1 MKREVVEDPRRPN
14 STGHAPESLPPQPHA
29 VPGTQA
35 PAPLQPSAFP
45 PEGQQPRHMSFDNG
59 HSLPPTPG
67 AYRGPTFPPPT
78 PSQQPYD
85 SHGAYASE
93 PFYSVYSSV
102 ASAKKKNTRASQA
115 CDQCRQL
122 KAKCDE
128 TKPCKTCRDKG
139 TECRYRDPVPKAT
152 DKAQADILEA
162 LAMMQSGM
170 QNSLQMLNDR
180 MAMLEN
186 KFSKGS
192 DGGNMKQDPASEEDL
207 KAINHRSSLLEERRD
222 SHYSEIDI
230 ARDQIVTPTD
240 RNAILMAAE
249 EDALE
254 QNPGPLVTPKEPAI
268 PIHHTTLAGLLLNWA
283 PIKQLTRH
291 HVERVGIRHV
301 NEFPISQEQNRG
313 QLIVYGRGEA
323 SHPSRQPKEAPD
335 HGQLDIADDSS
346 DMASPS
352 PAADWGHVG
361 GLSPAEQVEYRGG
374 VLAFD
379 GNPDYTESKV
389 WMYVESFK
397 ENILNMHPIIQPK
410 VLQDWVRHFL
420 DSLPRVQP
428 KTSKPQASKTAFAV
442 RAPVETTGSKRK
454 RSPGPEHDGST
465 TTGPVRA
472 GKPDRSIHSAL
483 VLTILALG
491 KICLYRDNV
500 PDALHHSE
508 QVLHGSPFSRNG
520 VPPSP
525 MQGSP
530 PSHST
535 HSQSS
540 GLASPKEPERLPP
553 SRRSS
558 IHGQGGVRH
567 GYDLKKN
574 YEVVPGLEY
583 FAVATDILGNHIG
596 SYNNMKNVYANIF
609 AGLYHGQLAR
619 PLESFAFIHAAGHK
633 LQVLMR
639 PSMSKLKE
647 IKDKQTFITDIKYNQ
662 LALAFW
668 TCLQL
673 ESDLIAELTLPPSG
687 LLGYEEAMPH
697 PNLSLIDGFDQRV
710 LDSYPGQLYLRTHLN
725 SIHRMFYAPDDD
737 PASARLQTETK
748 FMNVSVVAD
757 SVSGMNW
764 IAPRFAFQETDPP
777 ADDILG
783 ARLRGKYWG
792 AQVITYRP
800 FIRMILEFNY
810 WRAHQS
816 GPNVLP
822 VPEFRKGIVYP
833 TIAPDAKSSKDLDAE
848 LVSLAIKGIKALV
861 ESTRA
866 FHGLGEQRP
875 IITNVFGTAHAQWGN
890 LLVLAAAYVD
900 PTLHDSVDG
909 QLLKTLFE
917 KTIHFLRQSATTT
930 SALRLDMHILE
941 GLYQDL
947 FVHSMNEPKP
957 NSSFSS
963 SVSLQTPKMSATA
976 AHSLHPPDH
985 AAYPPAMSPQ
995 SHVGVSHMG

>member
-1 MKREVVEDPRRPN
+1 MHDHYRPHQPQPQPQPPSPAHAAYHTYPSRESVVKREVVEDPRRPN

-93 PFYSVYSSV
+93 PFYKFS
-102 ASAKKKNTRASQA
+102 
-115 CDQCRQL
+115 
-122 KAKCDE
+122 
-128 TKPCKTCRDKG
+128 
-139 TECRYRDPVPKAT
+139 T

>member
-1 MKREVVEDPRRPN
+1 
-14 STGHAPESLPPQPHA
+14 
-29 VPGTQA
+29 
-35 PAPLQPSAFP
+35 
-45 PEGQQPRHMSFDNG
+45 
-59 HSLPPTPG
+59 
-67 AYRGPTFPPPT
+67 
-78 PSQQPYD
+78 
-85 SHGAYASE
+85 
-93 PFYSVYSSV
+93 
-102 ASAKKKNTRASQA
+102 
-115 CDQCRQL
+115 
-122 KAKCDE
+122 
-128 TKPCKTCRDKG
+128 
-139 TECRYRDPVPKAT
+139 
-152 DKAQADILEA
+152 
-162 LAMMQSGM
+162 MMQSGM

-180 MAMLEN
+180 MAMLED
-186 KFSKGS
+186 KFTKGS

-207 KAINHRSSLLEERRD
+207 KAINHRSSLLEETRD

-639 PSMSKLKE
+639 P
-647 IKDKQTFITDIKYNQ
+647 
-662 LALAFW
+662 
-668 TCLQL
+668 
-673 ESDLIAELTLPPSG
+673 
-687 LLGYEEAMPH
+687 
-697 PNLSLIDGFDQRV
+697 
-710 LDSYPGQLYLRTHLN
+710 
-725 SIHRMFYAPDDD
+725 
-737 PASARLQTETK
+737 
-748 FMNVSVVAD
+748 
-757 SVSGMNW
+757 
-764 IAPRFAFQETDPP
+764 
-777 ADDILG
+777 
-783 ARLRGKYWG
+783 
-792 AQVITYRP
+792 
-800 FIRMILEFNY
+800 
-810 WRAHQS
+810 
-816 GPNVLP
+816 
-822 VPEFRKGIVYP
+822 
-833 TIAPDAKSSKDLDAE
+833 
-848 LVSLAIKGIKALV
+848 
-861 ESTRA
+861 
-866 FHGLGEQRP
+866 
-875 IITNVFGTAHAQWGN
+875 
-890 LLVLAAAYVD
+890 
-900 PTLHDSVDG
+900 
-909 QLLKTLFE
+909 
-917 KTIHFLRQSATTT
+917 
-930 SALRLDMHILE
+930 
-941 GLYQDL
+941 
-947 FVHSMNEPKP
+947 
-957 NSSFSS
+957 
-963 SVSLQTPKMSATA
+963 
-976 AHSLHPPDH
+976 
-985 AAYPPAMSPQ
+985 
-995 SHVGVSHMG
+995 

>member
-1 MKREVVEDPRRPN
+1 M
-14 STGHAPESLPPQPHA
+14 STQP
-29 VPGTQA
+29 T
-35 PAPLQPSAFP
+35 L
-45 PEGQQPRHMSFDNG
+45 
-59 HSLPPTPG
+59 
-67 AYRGPTFPPPT
+67 
-78 PSQQPYD
+78 SQQPYD
-85 SHGAYASE
+85 SHEAYASE

-102 ASAKKKNTRASQA
+102 ASAKKKNTRASQ
-115 CDQCRQL
+115 CRQL

-128 TKPCKTCRDKG
+128 TKPCKTCTDKG
-139 TECRYRDPVPKAT
+139 IECKYRDPVAKPANKS
-152 DKAQADILEA
+152 QAEILEA
-162 LAMMQSGM
+162 LAMMHSVMQSG
-170 QNSLQMLNDR
+170 LQMLNDR
-180 MAMLEN
+180 MVVLEN

-192 DGGNMKQDPASEEDL
+192 DEGNMKQGPASEEDL
-207 KAINHRSSLLEERRD
+207 KAINHRSSPLEDRRD
-222 SHYSEIDI
+222 SHYAKIDI
-230 ARDQIVTPTD
+230 PCDQIVTPTG
-240 RNAILMAAE
+240 RNAILMATE

-254 QNPGPLVTPKEPAI
+254 QTPGPLVPPGEPAI
-268 PIHHTTLAGLLLNWA
+268 PIHHTTSAGLLLGWA
-283 PIKQLTRH
+283 PIKNLTRH
-291 HVERVGIRHV
+291 HVERLGIRHV

-313 QLIVYGRGEA
+313 LLILYGRGEA
-323 SHPSRQPKEAPD
+323 SHPSLQPNPAPI
-335 HGQLDIADDSS
+335 HVRLDTADNSS
-346 DMASPS
+346 DTLSLS
-352 PAADWGHVG
+352 QAADWGHVS
-361 GLSPAEQVEYRGG
+361 GLGPTEQVEYRGG
-374 VLAFD
+374 VLALD

-397 ENILNMHPIIQPK
+397 ENILNMHPIIKPK
-410 VLQDWVRHFL
+410 VLHDWVRHFL

-428 KTSKPQASKTAFAV
+428 KRSEPQASKTAFAV
-442 RAPVETTGSKRK
+442 RAPVETTGTKRK

-465 TTGPVRA
+465 TTGPARA

-508 QVLHGSPFSRNG
+508 QVLHGTPFSRNG

-525 MQGSP
+525 MQCSP

-540 GLASPKEPERLPP
+540 GLASPKEPERLTS

-567 GYDLKKN
+567 GYDVKKN

-647 IKDKQTFITDIKYNQ
+647 IKDKQMLITDMKYNQ

-687 LLGYEEAMPH
+687 LLSYEDAMPH
-697 PNLSLIDGFDQRV
+697 PNLSLIEGFDQRV

-737 PASARLQTETK
+737 PASTRLQTETK
-748 FMNVSVVAD
+748 FKNVSVVAD
-757 SVSGMNW
+757 SVSGMDW

-816 GPNVLP
+816 GPNVLS

-848 LVSLAIKGIKALV
+848 LISLAIKGIKALV

-900 PTLHDSVDG
+900 PTLRDSVDG
-909 QLLKTLFE
+909 QLLKDLFE

-930 SALRLDMHILE
+930 SALRLDMRILQ

-947 FVHSMNEPKP
+947 FVHSMNGPNP
-957 NSSFSS
+957 NSSF
-963 SVSLQTPKMSATA
+963 
-976 AHSLHPPDH
+976 
-985 AAYPPAMSPQ
+985 
-995 SHVGVSHMG
+995 